1 MQALTA
7 QVQVLQRM
15 KQFAEAIEAAKTLLL
30 VTWFAQSI
38 PDELAAYELLARQ
51 YYYNNQLSKSAYYQD
66 RFMRGKFESNQSETK
81 SLCCSNY
88 KARTLTRSHWDH
100 QQDFSVV

>member
-7 QVQVLQRM
+7 QVKVLQRM
-15 KQFAEAIEAAKTLLL
+15 REFADAIEAAKTLLL

-51 YYYNNQLSKSAYYQD
+51 YYYNN
-66 RFMRGKFESNQSETK
+66 
-81 SLCCSNY
+81 
-88 KARTLTRSHWDH
+88 
-100 QQDFSVV
+100 